1 MVRQWYKL
9 KWVAWDNRLHFF
21 AFADVTQWSR
31 SRNSVNQIGG
41 YLRCFS
47 LVSGHCPQSCYP
59 WLECLQRRQ
68 WLHPSPVC
76 PMWNVGLCVLGGGED
91 SVEFSIDELSTL
103 LGGPEPGVL
112 HPHLG
117 SSTLLHCSCI
127 CEMGWVRGP
136 STGLRARL
144 DEGGVYAR
152 KTKLLSLQSGGQC
165 YSPESPRV

>member
-1 MVRQWYKL
+1 MLQSCVWTLSSKL
-9 KWVAWDNRLHFF
+9 L
-21 AFADVTQWSR
+21 
-31 SRNSVNQIGG
+31 
-41 YLRCFS
+41 S
-47 LVSGHCPQSCYP
+47 LVRVSTEETVAPP
-59 WLECLQRRQ
+59 FPCLPHVKCR
-68 WLHPSPVC
+68 LVC
-76 PMWNVGLCVLGGGED
+76 IGGGED